1 MKFYAVRLAEN
12 KEAVGFV
19 CAKNDAD
26 LFSLVDEIIDPNLC
40 EYKTIEFGGGMFFS
54 KKAKT
59 FPIDLADED
68 SVMGNLDLLSEN
80 IINDCSGNDGRG
92 KTPLS
97 WLKRYI

>member
-26 LFSLVDEIIDPNLC
+26 LYWLVDECTDPNLC
-40 EYKTIEFGGGMFFS
+40 EYKIIKFGGGLFFS

-59 FPIDLADED
+59 FPIDLDDEHNILLD
-68 SVMGNLDLLSEN
+68 LDLLSEN
-80 IINDCSGNDGRG
+80 IINDCSGNDGWG
-92 KTPLS
+92 KPPLS